1 MKVMI
6 AATSSENYSGA
17 SKAFLELCQ
26 SLKAESIDVI
36 AMIPSHGQIEE
47 SLKKLNIKYYYAHEY
62 HCWYTGKRFQNNKFK
77 LKRLLNNLTIA
88 KLICI
93 LRKEKPDVVH
103 INALTAYT
111 VGVAAE
117 KCHIPV
123 VWHIREFME
132 EDLKIEFYDKKFSYN
147 ILKKATRLVA
157 ISKATKK
164 KWENEL
170 KREVKLIYD
179 GLPVERYLVKHK
191 EYMKEKTIRII
202 LYGRITPT
210 KGQIL
215 LLKAISGISSKLH
228 NQKVLFYFAGKVD
241 DVDYFEKCKQYV
253 KLNNL
258 EKKVN
263 YLGEVMDIK
272 NLLADKDIV
281 CVCSSNE
288 AFGRVTVEGMLSKC
302 LVVASDSGASGEL
315 IQDGITGRLYRNDS
329 VDSLTE
335 TILKAINDLYIN
347 NGIPDAAQTFAINNF
362 SEQSNTENIIKLYKK
377 II

>member
-62 HCWYTGKRFQNNKFK
+62 HCWYTGKQFQNNKFK

-147 ILKKATRLVA
+147 ILKKATCLVA

-215 LLKAISGISSKLH
+215 LLKAISGISSKPH

>member
-1 MKVMI
+1 MKVII

-26 SLKAESIDVI
+26 SLKAEGIDVI

-62 HCWYTGKRFQNNKFK
+62 HCWYTEKQFQNNKFK

-147 ILKKATRLVA
+147 ILKKATYLVA

-191 EYMKEKTIRII
+191 EYMKEKTIKVI

-215 LLKAISGISSKLH
+215 LLKAISGISNKLH

-241 DVDYFEKCKQYV
+241 NVDYFEKCKQYV

-272 NLLADKDIV
+272 KLLADKDIV
-281 CVCSSNE
+281 CVCSSSE

-302 LVVASDSGASGEL
+302 LVVASDSGASGEI
-315 IQDGITGRLYRNDS
+315 IQDGVTGRLYRNDS

-335 TILKAINDLYIN
+335 TILKAINDLYID
-347 NGIPDAAQTFAINNF
+347 NGIPDAAQTFAIKNF
-362 SEQSNTENIIKLYKK
+362 SEQLNTENIIKLYKQ